1 MEKQELKKEENIV
14 SYSRYDTKENIH
26 EKLFIGKFILDQ
38 YAKEKGIEFVDYYVD
53 IPEQTVES
61 RPQFN
66 RLMKNIELG
75 KIDKVV
81 VLGGIE
87 RLSRNH
93 EEMMKILESVEIDI
107 IEQIIKVTNFSN
119 NLENAKFIRDL
130 RDFLNECYRKEL
142 SKSIKQGIKLSK
154 EKKKA
159 SK

>member
-1 MEKQELKKEENIV
+1 MENQALKKEENVV
-14 SYSRYDTKENIH
+14 SYSRHDTKENID
-26 EKLFIGKFILDQ
+26 EKLFIDKFILDQ

-66 RLMKNIELG
+66 RLMKDIELG

-93 EEMMKILESVEIDI
+93 EEIMKILESVEIDI
-107 IEQIIKVTNFSN
+107 IEQIIKVAN
-119 NLENAKFIRDL
+119 
-130 RDFLNECYRKEL
+130 LNEHKIDEDNVTKILTLFSEYYRKEL
-142 SKSIKQGIKLSK
+142 SKRIKQGIKLSK

>member
-1 MEKQELKKEENIV
+1 MENQELKEKIAPYQRISRGENVEESLIIQK
-14 SYSRYDTKENIH
+14 Y
-26 EKLFIGKFILDQ
+26 ILDQ

-119 NLENAKFIRDL
+119 NLENVKFIRDL